1 MVFDQIKQSVNCN
14 DLVLELGLH
23 VTAGNMINCPD
34 PAHADKHPSCQV
46 NREYLYCHGCR
57 RSWTA
62 IDLVMEVK
70 GWDLITAARW
80 LADRAGVPWPEQSE
94 EARQEYE
101 QQLNRQTEMSKR
113 LNCWAKNLRDQD
125 REYLK
130 RRGFTDDFIKQ
141 HGFGF
146 CSQKK
151 PQDQEAARQ
160 LGLLIDTKDGR
171 SWYMPHGR
179 IVIPFYQYG
188 KPIQVAFHK
197 PGERG
202 GGKYLYPAGWAK
214 PLLGVETIYK
224 IPKPPFLVEGVFD
237 YLSLLQA
244 GLPAL
249 CSLGTRLSEKQRE
262 QLAKVPSFYICF
274 DGDEPGRKAALELA
288 KDFYPAAK
296 IINLPDGKDLN
307 DLLRELGQEQFKEYI
322 LQAVQKAKHYLDLV
336 TAQLEQDPHS
346 EEVRAEATL
355 FVARLVSG
363 IDRDLK
369 IDRLAKILKPLGIGK
384 TTIRQE
390 VDRLRKELAAQEEE
404 AKKEEEETQHDKLL
418 KIAQQAELFRD
429 EHETPFARV
438 PVGEFKQN
446 WPVRSRSFKMWLTG
460 KFLEETNR
468 GPNNE
473 ALSAALN
480 TIAALAWKSEKQYRL
495 HVRTAP
501 HKDSFYYDL
510 GDQAWR
516 AIKVSSG
523 CWEVDSKPPILFKRY
538 SHMQA
543 QVEPLPGG
551 DPWKLFEFIHLKDE
565 KNKLLLLVSVITD
578 FIPDIPH
585 VVKVFYGPGGATKTT
600 SAKTVRAIVDP
611 SAAPAC
617 RAYKDK
623 KEFMQYL
630 AHNYSCLLDNL
641 SSISPDLSDLICSAV
656 TGDGDSKRALY
667 TDDDDIIYNFKRCFI
682 INGIN
687 NVVTRPDLLRRAV
700 LFPLE
705 PPSPSE
711 RLEEREYWRRFEEA
725 RPWIL
730 GGIFD
735 TLARAMQLY
744 PDIRLTGL
752 YDMADFTRWGVAITK
767 AMRINPEEFL
777 QAYRDNKAMQNEE
790 AVSNNAVASAVMALM
805 EERETWRGTASA
817 LLEELEKKAEEEKIN
832 IKGKGWPKAANSLSR
847 KLNELKSTLQAAGVE
862 IYRDRQDKRIIFLER
877 TLDATENIVETVET
891 VESPIKS
898 GVTDRRYFDD
908 IPTIQSNTVDNIV
921 KGKGRENGPSGDIGD
936 VDDIF
941 SCSKENRKEKNTEII
956 EGSNETPASFCK
968 YCGELIEWVKDEG
981 GRWIPMRPDYTGFHK
996 CKEARE
1002 EEGGLEECMVG
1013 FADDDPY

>member
-1 MVFDQIKQSVNCN
+1 MVMQ
-14 DLVLELGLH
+14 
-23 VTAGNMINCPD
+23 
-34 PAHADKHPSCQV
+34 
-46 NREYLYCHGCR
+46 
-57 RSWTA
+57 
-62 IDLVMEVK
+62 VK
-70 GWDLITAARW
+70 GWDLLTVAKW
-80 LADRAGVPWPEQSE
+80 LAERAGIPWPEESE
-94 EARQEYE
+94 EARQEYDR
-101 QQLNRQTEMSKR
+101 QINRQVEMSKR
-113 LNCWAKNLRDQD
+113 LNFWAKNLRDQD
-125 REYLK
+125 LEYLK

-151 PQDQEAARQ
+151 PQDLAAARE

-171 SWYMPHGR
+171 SWYIPHGR

-202 GGKYLYPAGWAK
+202 GGKYLYPAGWVK
-214 PLLGVETIYK
+214 PLIGSYKRGETPILSEG
-224 IPKPPFLVEGVFD
+224 IFDFFSLV
-237 YLSLLQA
+237 QA

-249 CSLGTRLSEKQRE
+249 CSLGTRLSEKQLE
-262 QLAKVPSFYICF
+262 QLAKVSSFCICF
-274 DGDEPGRKAALELA
+274 DSDEPGRKAALELA
-288 KDFYPAAK
+288 REFFPAAK
-296 IINLPDGKDLN
+296 VINLPDGKDVN
-307 DLLRELGQEQFKEYI
+307 DLLRELGRERFKEYM
-322 LQAVQKAKHYLDLV
+322 LQAAKEAKNYLDLV
-336 TAQLEQDPHS
+336 MAQLEENPHD
-346 EEVRAEATL
+346 EKARGEAIL
-355 FVARLVSG
+355 FTAKNVSG

-369 IDRLAKILKPLGIGK
+369 IDQLAKILKPLGIGK
-384 TTIRQE
+384 TTIKRE
-390 VDRLRKELAAQEEE
+390 VERLKKELAAQEKE
-404 AKKEEEETQHDKLL
+404 AENEEEETQHDKLL

-446 WPVRSRSFKMWLTG
+446 WPIRSRSFKMWLTG

-480 TIAALAWKSEKQYRL
+480 TIAALAWKSEKQYRM

-501 HKDSFYYDL
+501 HEDSFYYDMA
-510 GDQAWR
+510 DQAWR
-516 AIKVSSG
+516 AVKVFPG
-523 CWEVDSKPPILFKRY
+523 GWEIDNKPPILFKRY

-551 DPWKLFEFIHLKDE
+551 DPWKLFEFINLKD
-565 KNKLLLLVSVITD
+565 KKSKLLFLVSVITD

-600 SAKTVRAIVDP
+600 SAKTVRAIIDP

-617 RAYKDK
+617 RAYRDK

-641 SSISPDLSDLICSAV
+641 SSISPELSDLICSAV
-656 TGDGDSKRALY
+656 TGDGDSKRALF
-667 TDDDDIIYNFKRCFI
+667 TDDDDVVYCFKRCFI

-705 PPSPSE
+705 PPPPSE
-711 RLEEREYWRRFEEA
+711 RLEEREYWQRFEEA
-725 RPWIL
+725 KPQIL
-730 GGIFD
+730 GGIFHV
-735 TLARAMQLY
+735 LARAMQLY
-744 PDIRLTGL
+744 PEIKLTGL
-752 YDMADFTRWGVAITK
+752 YDMADFTKWGAAITK
-767 AMRINPEEFL
+767 ALGIDPKEFL

-805 EERETWRGTASA
+805 EDQETWRGTASA

-847 KLNELKSTLQAAGVE
+847 KLNELKSTLRAAGVE
-862 IYRDRQDKRIIFLER
+862 IYRDRQDKKIIFLEKA
-877 TLDATENIVETVET
+877 LEATENIVEIDET
-891 VESPIKS
+891 DESPIES
-898 GVTDRRYFDD
+898 GVTGRRYFDD
-908 IPTIQSNTVDNIV
+908 ISTMRSNIDDNIV
-921 KGKGRENGPSGDIGD
+921 GSEARENGHSGDID
-936 VDDIF
+936 DIDDIF

-968 YCGELIEWVKDEG
+968 YCGELIEWSKDEG
-981 GRWIPMRPDYTGFHK
+981 GRWIPMRPDYTGFHN

-1002 EEGGLEECMVG
+1002 EEGVPEECMVD
-1013 FADDDPY
+1013 FADDAPY